1 MRKRNFHV
9 WRSLEH
15 DRQRPGQLLMS
26 ARPEEA
32 GPAADLLF
40 DVFQF
45 VFSPAGFASLG
56 GVVVLAFLWDVITAS
71 DGRNLLGQKEATS
84 ISLLGQEYNIKDIDK
99 ESRFILQ
106 FSATNDGF
114 YESPNGGTEK
124 VQAGVQYVEEFDRL
138 SSCVALARSIQSRFG
153 KDKVRF
159 KTFEVRPNGDWIE
172 RTASSSK
179 QMPSI
184 GKPGAAPEMTEGGDS
199 SEEQQSQ
206 EPIDKAWRKYM
217 DSMKLTS
224 KKDSGLDNVEIR
236 YITGENACKL
246 CNGKGVVGCSKC
258 STMSSVNMEDIG
270 SGRSTGCATCGGKG
284 VVPCSWCGGTGVRAE
299 S

>member
-1 MRKRNFHV
+1 MVFHKAIPYLQPCFLRPLRAGGAGAGAGASLCMRKRNFHV

-26 ARPEEA
+26 ARPEEVSIFAMMLQTSLCLISTRKQA

-56 GVVVLAFLWDVITAS
+56 GVVGDEEFARGRDLKFDTVLAFLWDVITAS

-114 YESPNGGTEK
+114 YESPNGLSAMIVK
-124 VQAGVQYVEEFDRL
+124 VKRD
-138 SSCVALARSIQSRFG
+138 
-153 KDKVRF
+153 
-159 KTFEVRPNGDWIE
+159 
-172 RTASSSK
+172 
-179 QMPSI
+179 
-184 GKPGAAPEMTEGGDS
+184 
-199 SEEQQSQ
+199 
-206 EPIDKAWRKYM
+206 
-217 DSMKLTS
+217 
-224 KKDSGLDNVEIR
+224 
-236 YITGENACKL
+236 
-246 CNGKGVVGCSKC
+246 
-258 STMSSVNMEDIG
+258 
-270 SGRSTGCATCGGKG
+270 
-284 VVPCSWCGGTGVRAE
+284 
-299 S
+299 